1 MSQAR
6 LISLILLPILLSG
19 CAVVQ
24 NRDIIDLKTQGNL
37 RRDLVLDTTIKK
49 IERDLFIYSRN
60 CTKLN
65 QLVIDPA
72 DEKSASMAFEIGG
85 FSRLN
90 VGMLIEF
97 KEVDGRTAVRG
108 FSYYEHWAVLH
119 IDKVIRILKNPG
131 ICQ

>member
-6 LISLILLPILLSG
+6 LMILIILPILLSG

-24 NRDIIDLKTQGNL
+24 NLDIIDLKTPGNL

-49 IERDLFIYSRN
+49 IDRDLFLYSRN

-72 DEKSASMAFEIGG
+72 DEKSASMAFEVGG